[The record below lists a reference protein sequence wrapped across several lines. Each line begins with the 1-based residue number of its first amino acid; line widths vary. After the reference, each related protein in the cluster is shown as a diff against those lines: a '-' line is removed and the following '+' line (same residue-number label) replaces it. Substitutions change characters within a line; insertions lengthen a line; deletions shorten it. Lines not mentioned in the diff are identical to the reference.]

1 MSRLAPVL
9 CLFSAVLLAQQPAG
23 RQFAGL
29 EQDVAEL
36 RTELAKL
43 SQQMADLDQAV
54 RSLRAQPAAA
64 PQGASREAILAEV
77 DRRNTA
83 LRADLDRALAA
94 FTKQVNQALAT
105 RVATPAPTAP
115 PAALTADAVAPAN
128 PADTAAPAN
137 PALPPDM
144 PRTGI
149 RYKVRAGDTLSG
161 IARRHQSRVDWIL
174 KANQMQNP
182 DALRVDDE
190 ILIPQP

>member
-1 MSRLAPVL
+1 MPRLAPVL

-23 RQFAGL
+23 RQLAGL

-77 DRRNTA
+77 DRRNAA

-94 FTKQVNQALAT
+94 FTKQVNQALAS
-105 RVATPAPTAP
+105 RGATPAPTAP
-115 PAALTADAVAPAN
+115 PAAPTADAVAPPN
-128 PADTAAPAN
+128 PADPAN

-174 KANQMQNP
+174 KANQMDNP